1 MRSGGAKPKPL
12 YPGCLTTPAVD
23 SRDAERAFPA
33 RIVSPSRQQ
42 HDMDIYEAMCRV
54 RADLG
59 N

>member
-12 YPGCLTTPAVD
+12 NGASEDAHSNDT
-23 SRDAERAFPA
+23 RDAERAFPA
-33 RIVSPSRQQ
+33 RIVSPSRQ
-42 HDMDIYEAMCRV
+42 HDMNTHEAMCRV

>member
-12 YPGCLTTPAVD
+12 NGASED
-23 SRDAERAFPA
+23 AHSNDIRDAERAFPA
-33 RIVSPSRQQ
+33 R
-42 HDMDIYEAMCRV
+42 HDMNTHEAMCRV

>member
-1 MRSGGAKPKPL
+1 M
-12 YPGCLTTPAVD
+12 D